1 MLIADG
7 ARGSRK
13 TKKGN
18 MGKEL
23 YEGLNLM
30 PPAEGFELSRHK
42 NAEQMTT
49 QGWSGLYWARMN
61 ERSSRKFHRVRP
73 RQCQNLYTNPTPTRP
88 NFRVRREGLGG
99 RGVESGLL
107 WRALRER
114 SLDRLRRGASRA
126 GGPNPLGWHGDRG
139 GMEWLHGRGGTLR
152 RTRRPR
158 SAPLLSTRAPGTCGK
173 FIRGMFH
180 ADTFA
185 SFTRVR
191 RRASSEVRLHDLP

>member
-1 MLIADG
+1 
-7 ARGSRK
+7 
-13 TKKGN
+13 

-23 YEGLNLM
+23 YEGLNHM
-30 PPAEGFELSRHK
+30 PPAERFALSRHK

-114 SLDRLRRGASRA
+114 SLDRLRRGALGACVNDNLGHVPRGHFRSDHPTKWKGNSANFALLDFSDVQSRNTA
-126 GGPNPLGWHGDRG
+126 YADSTLADRCERFVFFAQ
-139 GMEWLHGRGGTLR
+139 MKALR
-152 RTRRPR
+152 EPFR
-158 SAPLLSTRAPGTCGK
+158 
-173 FIRGMFH
+173 
-180 ADTFA
+180 
-185 SFTRVR
+185 
-191 RRASSEVRLHDLP
+191 